1 MDEFEDY
8 PVPLGPNND
17 VFIISDEDV
26 VFLRKCGIS
35 TEGIRRERD
44 VFPFEDV
51 E

>member
-1 MDEFEDY
+1 MGDIDDY

-26 VFLRKCGIS
+26 VFLRQCGIS
-35 TEGIRRERD
+35 SQGMRRERD

-51 E
+51 Q